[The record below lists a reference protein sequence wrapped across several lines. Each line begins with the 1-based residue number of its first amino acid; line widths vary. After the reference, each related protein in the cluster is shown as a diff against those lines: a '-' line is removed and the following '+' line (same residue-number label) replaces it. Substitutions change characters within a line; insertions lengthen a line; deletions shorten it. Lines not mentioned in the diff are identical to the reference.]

1 MTDTG
6 NFQQIKAIEAVLF
19 DYATVLDK
27 KDYAGLAN
35 VFIEDAVVEYIGI
48 ADCNGLAEIQGL
60 VGSIL
65 DKCAETQHMLS
76 NVIINVN
83 GDTAEA
89 SCYLQAM
96 HVGKGEHEGQI
107 MMVWGEYID
116 QLVLSNGQWR
126 ISKRQLKSLGTQGDI
141 GLR

>member
-89 SCYLQAM
+89 NCYLQAM
-96 HVGKGEHEGQI
+96 HVGKGEYEGQI